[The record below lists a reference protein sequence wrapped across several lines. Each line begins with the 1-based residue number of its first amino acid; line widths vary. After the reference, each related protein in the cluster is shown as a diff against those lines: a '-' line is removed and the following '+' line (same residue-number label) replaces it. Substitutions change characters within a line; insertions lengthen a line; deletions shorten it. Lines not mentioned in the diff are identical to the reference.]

1 MISSIDTAKIKKIL
15 VFTLSNIGDVIL
27 NTPVISLLRE
37 NFPASSISVLVGPK
51 AASIFT
57 GSHTVNEVIAFDK
70 HASWFRKIALV
81 FQLRKKKFDLVIDL
95 RNTAIAFLIGA
106 KYSTSFFVDRT
117 AASMRDRHLDR
128 VRFLIPV
135 EEKNNRF
142 DFYSET
148 EKKSAFQKFKAQSD
162 SSNGNDYIVIAPGAG
177 GSLKRWTIDGFSEVM
192 NYFLEKNKNVVLLG
206 WDLERELGAELER
219 KASRPVINLIG
230 SLSLRES
237 AAVISN
243 ASLVIVNDSA
253 VMHLA
258 HELNRPTV
266 SIFGPTDHKKY
277 GQTGNNR
284 RMIRLDLECS
294 PCEVAQCRLERRIC
308 LDDLPAHSVIEA
320 SEELLTQCS

>member
-1 MISSIDTAKIKKIL
+1 MISSIDPAKINKIL

-37 NFPASSISVLVGPK
+37 NFPKSSISVLVGPK
-51 AASIFT
+51 ATSIFT
-57 GSHTVNEVIAFDK
+57 GSCTVNEVIVFDK
-70 HASWFRKIALV
+70 HVSWFQKIALV
-81 FQLRKKKFDLVIDL
+81 FQLRKRKFDLVIDL
-95 RNTAIAFLIGA
+95 RNTAIAFFIGT

-117 AASMRDRHLDR
+117 AASMRDRHLNR

-135 EEKNNRF
+135 EGKKNQF

-148 EKKSAFQKFKAQSD
+148 EKKSAFQKLKTISR
-162 SSNGNDYIVIAPGAG
+162 SSHERDYIVIAPGAG
-177 GSLKRWTIDGFSEVM
+177 SSLKRWTINGFSEVM
-192 NYFLEKNKNVVLLG
+192 NYFLEKNKNVVLIG
-206 WDLERELGAELER
+206 WDLERELGLELER
-219 KASRPVINLIG
+219 KASRPIINLIG

-237 AAVISN
+237 AALIGN

-284 RMIRLDLECS
+284 RVIRLNLKCS
-294 PCEVAQCRLERRIC
+294 PCEAARCRLERRVC
-308 LDDLPAHSVIEA
+308 LDDLPAHFVIEA